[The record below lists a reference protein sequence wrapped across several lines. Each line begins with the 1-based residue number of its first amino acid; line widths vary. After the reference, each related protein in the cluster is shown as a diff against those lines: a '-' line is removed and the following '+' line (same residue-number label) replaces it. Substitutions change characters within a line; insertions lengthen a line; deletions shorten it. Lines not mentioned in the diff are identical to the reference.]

1 MRGLPMI
8 LTGLSVLSVAV
19 PTVAQQAG
27 EAVTV
32 VAGSQYE
39 AGGFHRFLFGSG
51 YRDLWTMPIEV
62 PVLDLENEA
71 GGLEPL
77 MVVGNLQTLGLAL
90 RGADGKSYTFRGVHK
105 DLARVLPEELRD
117 TAIAD
122 MVQDMLSASV
132 PGAGL
137 AAIPLAVV
145 AGVRQPTPRL
155 VLGTATD
162 ASTPMAGSSTGS
174 LVLHD
179 DGPRHQIKGALVA
192 LGEERHE
199 GIDPEELEE
208 ERNAPHDGRGQT
220 RAQPVFVGDVDP

>member
-27 EAVTV
+27 EAVIV
-32 VAGSQYE
+32 VAGPQYE

-90 RGADGKSYTFRGVHK
+90 RGANGKSYTFRGVHK

-122 MVQDMLSASV
+122 MVQDMIADPTLDAFFDRN
-132 PGAGL
+132 PATMTDDDFR
-137 AAIPLAVV
+137 AFIEIER
-145 AGVRQPTPRL
+145 VRRAEFI
-155 VLGTATD
+155 TAE
-162 ASTPMAGSSTGS
+162 SS
-174 LVLHD
+174 
-179 DGPRHQIKGALVA
+179 K
-192 LGEERHE
+192 
-199 GIDPEELEE
+199 
-208 ERNAPHDGRGQT
+208 
-220 RAQPVFVGDVDP
+220 